1 MPPTT
6 IVFASERD
14 GVGKS
19 TLSVHLAYA
28 FSLMKYQVLVIDLS
42 ADGQVATMLGL
53 ESGNE
58 LVALLPDELKP
69 AGSVAVSSGRKNLD
83 VIRFNHAD
91 RGALLRLSNRFM
103 HSRDANAKPDPL
115 ALGWLEKVLS
125 NAPYSLVILDTS
137 YLYSPLYFAALA
149 TAQGLLVPCTPN
161 QLALTAAQTCMH
173 TLNELR
179 NESKTTC
186 KVLGVIPNNIDISD
200 EEDAGW
206 LDKLRESFGDLLM
219 QPMPREP
226 IFREA
231 AQRGKTIFEYA
242 SPDLHLQAIYGI
254 QAEEGQVGGFIP
266 LIEQVHQFLRG
277 KREEPLQ
284 KKS

>member
-1 MPPTT
+1 MIPPT
-6 IVFASERD
+6 IVLASERD

-28 FSLMKYQVLVIDLS
+28 LSLMKYQVLVIDLS
-42 ADGQVATMLGL
+42 ADGQIATMLGL
-53 ESGNE
+53 GSGNE
-58 LVALLPDELKP
+58 LVALFPEELRT

-115 ALGWLEKVLS
+115 ALGWLGKVLS

-149 TAQGLLVPCTPN
+149 TAHGLLVPCTPN
-161 QLALTAAQTCMH
+161 QLALSAAETCLH

-179 NESKTTC
+179 KESKTDC
-186 KVLGVIPNNIDISD
+186 KVLGVIPNNIDMND
-200 EEDAGW
+200 EEDVGW
-206 LDKLRESFGDLLM
+206 LEKLRASFGDLLL

-254 QAEEGQVGGFIP
+254 QSEGDTVGGFIP
-266 LIEQVHQFLRG
+266 LIEQVHQFI
-277 KREEPLQ
+277 REKKVEPSQ
-284 KKS
+284 